1 MYKLKSV
8 NGRVNTLLRTG
19 KDFVRNNL
27 STSAAQHIINCGELV
42 ESDKPEYPICVDNKW
57 KSRRIP
63 RKLRSPGAKE
73 GERHEPSVLF
83 RVCESLS
90 AVLCETPESE
100 VQVRCGQTQLGC
112 L

>member
-27 STSAAQHIINCGELV
+27 LTSAAQHIINCGELV

-57 KSRRIP
+57 YFEGVKIP
-63 RKLRSPGAKE
+63 ENPPEAPKPGRKGGRKA
-73 GERHEPSVLF
+73 
-83 RVCESLS
+83 
-90 AVLCETPESE
+90 
-100 VQVRCGQTQLGC
+100 
-112 L
+112 

>member
-57 KSRRIP
+57 YFEGVEIPENPPTTTKSG
-63 RKLRSPGAKE
+63 RKGGRKA
-73 GERHEPSVLF
+73 
-83 RVCESLS
+83 
-90 AVLCETPESE
+90 
-100 VQVRCGQTQLGC
+100 
-112 L
+112 